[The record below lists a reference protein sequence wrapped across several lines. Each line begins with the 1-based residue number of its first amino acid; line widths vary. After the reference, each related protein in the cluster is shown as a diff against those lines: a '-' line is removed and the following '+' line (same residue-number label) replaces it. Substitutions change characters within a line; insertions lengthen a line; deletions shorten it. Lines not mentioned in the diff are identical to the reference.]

1 MSVVGITDI
10 TEYIW
15 YCQITDYKTYH
26 KSLSNVKIKI
36 IKLLIFGEKTEHH
49 RTHRPWERISHQKM
63 IKEIG
68 RNVNKGKTCEEN
80 DHWIIDNLNFA

>member
-36 IKLLIFGEKTEHH
+36 KLLIFGEKTEHID
-49 RTHRPWERISHQKM
+49 P
-63 IKEIG
+63 G
-68 RNVNKGKTCEEN
+68 RESVIEYIEYRESVIRK
-80 DHWIIDNLNFA
+80 